1 MNLDLLVADLE
12 RDEGYRQFPYEDTA
26 GKLTIGIG
34 LNLTDVGLSREE
46 ALFILRDRINSI
58 LLRLDELV
66 LGFSELSPDRQRALA
81 NMAYNMGV
89 KRLLKFTD
97 MLTALYEHRYDDAA
111 AAALDSVW
119 ARQVGDR
126 ATRIANLIRSA
137 E

>member
-1 MNLDLLVADLE
+1 
-12 RDEGYRQFPYEDTA
+12 
-26 GKLTIGIG
+26 
-34 LNLTDVGLSREE
+34 
-46 ALFILRDRINSI
+46 
-58 LLRLDELV
+58 
-66 LGFSELSPDRQRALA
+66 
-81 NMAYNMGV
+81 MAYNMGV
-89 KRLLKFTD
+89 KGLLKFTD